1 MNPMRRKVTI
11 LLVEDDKSMLDGMH
25 DLLQVV
31 DIGYDTT
38 ILTAENG
45 IEALEQMERTNPD
58 IIVSD
63 IMMPK
68 MDGFQFLKAVQQK
81 PEWEHTPFIFLT
93 ARGEKH
99 EIHKGRVS
107 GAALYIT
114 KPFHS
119 VELLELIKTQLDRK
133 IQLEQTH
140 ERSINN
146 LKKDIL
152 QILNHEFRTPLTYV
166 TAYYEMLAD
175 SVNTYADAVNFSEY
189 LRGIQ
194 AGCTRLTKLINGFI
208 TVIELR
214 TGELEQEFQQNA
226 YPITNFDEI
235 IQNAIQQVKPQANQ
249 QEIEIIFN
257 VEGEMP
263 IIYGDSRCLSTIV
276 EQLLDNAI
284 KFTAP
289 RFTPNCEA
297 KIIITTKIINSE
309 LVLTVEDNGMGL
321 PVSIQGQIFD
331 LFVQHNRELLEQQG
345 AGVGLTIT
353 KGLVELHKGHIEVQS
368 VEDLGSTFTV
378 TLPIYSSQQ
387 ELQSSNGPLSNHA
400 TILLVED
407 DQYLLEGL
415 QELLEIFKGKYKLTV
430 NTAGNGR
437 SGLDELKKHQTH
449 LIISDIMMPQMDGF
463 AFLEEVRKN
472 PDWVQIPFIFLTAK
486 GERQDIHH
494 GLRSGVEEYIT
505 KPYNSDELLALVVKQ
520 LDRYFSLKKTMSQ
533 DFEALKRSILELI
546 TPDFR
551 VPLASVAD
559 YSDQL
564 EDSIQKAQTDDELKE
579 SLQGIQQSSIRLSNL
594 VEDFIALAEL
604 KTGEAKMAHDLRAQ
618 EIKDIGILHYE
629 ASQLFFNRLD
639 NSNIQIHCPLNNNL
653 PTIMGDRER
662 LMICIRRILDFG
674 IARVSVDSSNCNIYL
689 NTIQENGT
697 IHLTHQFPGQL
708 DETSF
713 RNLNQH
719 FFIDNIDD
727 LDVALRIP
735 SLSIIKGYV
744 DLHSGHLLVDNQPD
758 HFKIIVVLPIANQ

>member
-1 MNPMRRKVTI
+1 MRRKVTI

-31 DIGYDTT
+31 DIGYDAT
-38 ILTAENG
+38 ILTGGNG
-45 IEALEQMERTNPD
+45 LEALQQMEEATPD
-58 IIVSD
+58 LIVSD

-68 MDGFQFLKAVQQK
+68 MDGFQFLKTVQQK
-81 PEWEHTPFIFLT
+81 PDWEHIPFIFLT

-140 ERSINN
+140 EQSINN

-214 TGELEQEFQQNA
+214 TGELEQEFQENA
-226 YPITNFDEI
+226 HPITNFDEI
-235 IQNAIQQVKPQANQ
+235 IQNAIENVTPKAEQQD
-249 QEIEIIFN
+249 IDIRFTL
-257 VEGEMP
+257 EGKLP
-263 IIYGDSRCLSTIV
+263 IIYGDPNSLSIIV
-276 EQLLDNAI
+276 GQLLDNAI

-289 RFTPNCEA
+289 RFTPNQDA
-297 KIIITTKIINSE
+297 QILITTKTLDNE
-309 LVLTVEDNGMGL
+309 LILTVEDNGMGL
-321 PVSIQGQIFD
+321 PASIQGQIFD
-331 LFVQHNRELLEQQG
+331 LFVQHNRDMLEQQG

-353 KGLVELHKGHIEVQS
+353 KGLVELHKGHIEVRS
-368 VEDLGSTFTV
+368 VEDLGSTFTIS
-378 TLPIYSSQQ
+378 LPIYSSQQ
-387 ELQSSNGPLSNHA
+387 KLQTSDGTAPHQA

-415 QELLEIFKGKYKLTV
+415 QELLEIYRGKYQLTV
-430 NTAGNGR
+430 NTAENGR
-437 SGLDELKKHQTH
+437 SGLENLKKYQTH
-449 LIISDIMMPQMDGF
+449 LIISDIMMPHMDGY
-463 AFLEEVRKN
+463 AFLEEVRRN
-472 PDWVQIPFIFLTAK
+472 PDWIQIPFIFLTAK
-486 GERQDIHH
+486 GERRDIHH

-505 KPYNSDELLALVVKQ
+505 KPYNSDELLELVVKQ
-520 LDRYFSLKKTMSQ
+520 LDRYFSLKRTMSQ
-533 DFEALKRSILELI
+533 DFDALKRSILDLI

-551 VPLASVAD
+551 VPLTSVAD
-559 YSDQL
+559 YSGQL
-564 EDSIQKAQTDDELKE
+564 EESIQEAQTDDELKE
-579 SLQGIQQSSIRLSNL
+579 SLQGIQQSSIRLSSL

-604 KTGEAKMAHDLRAQ
+604 KTGEAQMAHDLRARKIQ
-618 EIKDIGILHYE
+618 DIGILHYE
-629 ASQLFFNRLD
+629 ASQIYINRLKD
-639 NSNIQIHCPLNNNL
+639 PAIQIHCPLNDKL
-653 PTIMGDRER
+653 PSIMGDRER
-662 LMICIRRILDFG
+662 LMICTRRILDYG
-674 IARVSVDSSNCNIYL
+674 MANIPANYTKCDVYL
-689 NTIQENGT
+689 DTIQENGT
-697 IHLTHQFPGQL
+697 VQLTHQFPGQL
-708 DETSF
+708 DEVSF
-713 RNLNQH
+713 NNLNLH
-719 FFIDNIDD
+719 FFEDDIDD
-727 LDVALRIP
+727 LDVESRVP

-744 DLHSGHLLVDNQPD
+744 DLHKGHLIVENTPN
-758 HFKIIVVLPIANQ
+758 HFKITVALPATTQ